1 MEAQV
6 FQRLF
11 GNKQESPAVAQLTVA
26 DLKQQLAAKAP
37 LQLIDVRSAEEYQH
51 DGHVAGAKLIPLPVL
66 AQRMAEIRHDLPVA
80 VICRSGNRS
89 QVAAEMLARAGYAQ
103 VSNVQGGM
111 AAWARAGY
119 PAR

>member
-1 MEAQV
+1 M

-11 GNKQESPAVAQLTVA
+11 GRGAASPVTQMTVA
-26 DLKQQLAAKAP
+26 DLQQKLAAREP

-51 DGHVAGAKLIPLPVL
+51 DGHIAGAKLIPLPAL
-66 AQRMAEIRHDLPVA
+66 AQRLGEIARDTPVA
-80 VICRSGNRS
+80 LICRSGNRS
-89 QVAAEMLARAGYAQ
+89 QVAADLLAGQGYTN

-111 AAWARAGY
+111 TAWRRAGF

>member
-1 MEAQV
+1 M

-11 GNKQESPAVAQLTVA
+11 GKGAASGVAQMTVA
-26 DLKQQLAAKAP
+26 DLRQKLTAREP

-51 DGHVAGAKLIPLPVL
+51 DRHIAGAKLIPLPAL
-66 AQRMAEIRHDLPVA
+66 AQRLGEITRDVPVA

-89 QVAAEMLARAGYAQ
+89 QVAADMLAGQGYAS

-111 AAWARAGY
+111 MAWQRAGY
-119 PAR
+119 PTR